1 VLATSAPGLVSVN
14 ANLKRPTL
22 AIIDKVN
29 LTHPWAQYGITR
41 MPFSSPFDRPFVCPS
56 IDNSRP

>member
-1 VLATSAPGLVSVN
+1 VLATSAPGPVSVN

-29 LTHPWAQYGITR
+29 LTHPRGTVWHHADAV
-41 MPFSSPFDRPFVCPS
+41 FFAV
-56 IDNSRP
+56 